1 MNLQKTYSS
10 LVCVCIQ
17 CWQYSCAHLR
27 NRQVERVKLVTW
39 QPQQTT
45 RRTSWAEGLHRAAV
59 VSACYL
65 NVLLAVKTEWLGH
78 GRKERCAVF
87 RQQHIVGWYNV
98 HTGIFTRL
106 NCVSAGL
113 SIKKKKKK
121 IPTAILCSSS
131 LRLSQSVRAVV
142 NSYLIETNFWC
153 FLALYLVG
161 LSRLLL
167 SVIAVQ
173 VERSNYR
180 VSTPFSR
187 WRCSGPCI
195 RTLIDCHALWT

>member
-121 IPTAILCSSS
+121 KSQRPYFVLVLFVYHRVFVQWLIHTSSKRTFDAS
-131 LRLSQSVRAVV
+131 
-142 NSYLIETNFWC
+142 WH
-153 FLALYLVG
+153 
-161 LSRLLL
+161 
-167 SVIAVQ
+167 
-173 VERSNYR
+173 
-180 VSTPFSR
+180 
-187 WRCSGPCI
+187 CI
-195 RTLIDCHALWT
+195 